1 MNKGKNSATENG
13 ESWARPDSPARTTLQ
28 QDPSA
33 HVYWESLIVEAK
45 DPKPRTGAAY
55 IGLGEA
61 CLTPG
66 LVMHGLCLPPH
77 LHVYI

>member
-1 MNKGKNSATENG
+1 ML
-13 ESWARPDSPARTTLQ
+13 RPDSPARMMPQ

-33 HVYWESLIVEAK
+33 HVYWESLIVEGK
-45 DPKPRTGAAY
+45 DPEPRNGAAY

-66 LVMHGLCLPPH
+66 LVVLGLCLSPH
-77 LHVYI
+77 LHAYI